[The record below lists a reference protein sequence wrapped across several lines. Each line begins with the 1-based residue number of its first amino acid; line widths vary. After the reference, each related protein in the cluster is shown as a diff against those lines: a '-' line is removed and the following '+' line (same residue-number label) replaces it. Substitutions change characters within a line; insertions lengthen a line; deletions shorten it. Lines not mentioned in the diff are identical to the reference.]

1 MGDDRRSDSL
11 YTGRIIPLYLLRMLE
26 VIDLTTSF
34 CCGGKK
40 MIGRLERLKELIT
53 LVLKEIGE
61 PVAKTKLWKLLYF
74 SEADFCALRGQP
86 ITGVTYY
93 KNHFGPTPAGNVVTK
108 AINELSKFIKV
119 EEGKTGTYYKFR
131 KLYHSSLLSKDQVKS
146 VKKTVEKY
154 GKLSVS
160 EIVNLSHCDEPYLAA
175 DFQGPVDL
183 SLVRYREE
191 GEVEEKPQE
200 SPARETISDE
210 AARNLLKYV
219 CQGL

>member
-1 MGDDRRSDSL
+1 
-11 YTGRIIPLYLLRMLE
+11 
-26 VIDLTTSF
+26 
-34 CCGGKK
+34 

-93 KNHFGPTPAGNVVTK
+93 KNHFGPTPAGNVVAR
-108 AINELSKFIKV
+108 AINELSKFIKVEEFTV

-131 KLYHSSLLSKDQVKS
+131 KLYHSSLLSKEQVES
-146 VKKTVEKY
+146 VRRTVAKY

-200 SPARETISDE
+200 SPTRETISDE
-210 AARNLLKYV
+210 AARNLLRYV
-219 CQGL
+219 CQDL